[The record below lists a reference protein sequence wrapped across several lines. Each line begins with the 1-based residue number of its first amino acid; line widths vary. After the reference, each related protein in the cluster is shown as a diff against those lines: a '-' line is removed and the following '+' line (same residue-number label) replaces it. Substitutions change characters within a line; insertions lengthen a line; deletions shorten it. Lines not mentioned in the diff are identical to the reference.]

1 METPGHLLAPP
12 GLHVPRPRSIL
23 IAVSAYSSFTSSPNG
38 VPRYGTYDL
47 RSVEQRHEV
56 DVSLRRK
63 RGHAMVGRYDEID
76 SLEDGR
82 APYLTEKI
90 AEDGVD
96 VFGLG
101 DCLR

>member
-1 METPGHLLAPP
+1 M
-12 GLHVPRPRSIL
+12 
-23 IAVSAYSSFTSSPNG
+23 SAYSSFTSSPNG
-38 VPRYGTYDL
+38 VPGTYDL

>member
-12 GLHVPRPRSIL
+12 GLHVPRPAEYPDRRVGIL
-23 IAVSAYSSFTSSPNG
+23 FFHLQPERGA
-38 VPRYGTYDL
+38 RYGTYDL

>member
-1 METPGHLLAPP
+1 
-12 GLHVPRPRSIL
+12 
-23 IAVSAYSSFTSSPNG
+23 
-38 VPRYGTYDL
+38 
-47 RSVEQRHEV
+47 
-56 DVSLRRK
+56 
-63 RGHAMVGRYDEID
+63 MVGCYDEID

-90 AEDGVD
+90 AENGVD